1 MWEEGSLFFFNAM
14 NISPPFSYNSE
25 MWSKFLSAWIYHLYL
40 HFLSPFVI
48 SWGEKTG
55 PGSAATLAASLLTL
69 EIVTRVHE
77 RSLSPESYTAANPI
91 ITDLQKGLLLSAVL
105 HVPEKG
111 HLVIKRVDLYFHLGW
126 RLKCFWF
133 QSCLASFLPYF
144 TLLAAS
150 HRRKRNISWAASPCQ
165 AL

>member
-1 MWEEGSLFFFNAM
+1 MVNIFISLDLLCLFVLFV
-14 NISPPFSYNSE
+14 PFT
-25 MWSKFLSAWIYHLYL
+25 
-40 HFLSPFVI
+40 FVI
-48 SWGEKTG
+48 SCLKRGEKTG

-69 EIVTRVHE
+69 QILTLAHE

-91 ITDLQKGLLLSAVL
+91 ITDLRKRLLLSAML
-105 HVPEKG
+105 HVPAEG

-133 QSCLASFLPYF
+133 QSCLASSLPYF

-150 HRRKRNISWAASPCQ
+150 HRRKRNIYWASSTCQ